1 MHIDFLLELF
11 RENSKKDAIIWSD
24 AGFSYGWLSDRIDH
38 WRTRLMEG
46 GVPSGSVTVVEG
58 DFSPNTIALLLA
70 LIDHGSIIVP
80 LTAMAE
86 EKREEILFTAQGE
99 FSFVFDDSD
108 DAELRALGH
117 SARHELYDLLR
128 QYSHPGL
135 VLFSSGSTGKSKAVL
150 HDLVWLLKKY
160 KTRRLCYR
168 TLAFLLFDHIAGL
181 DTLLYSLS
189 NGSCL
194 VTVNDRS
201 PDTVCR
207 VIEKHFVDVL
217 PTSPT
222 FLNLLIFS
230 EAYRRH
236 NLSSLK
242 YITYG
247 TEVMPEATLKKCA
260 ELFPGVT
267 IIQKYG
273 ATEVGTLR
281 SKSKS
286 SDSPWVKVGG
296 EGFATR
302 IVDGMLQVKA
312 QSAMVGYLNAP
323 SPFTEDGW
331 FKTGDAVETD
341 GDYIRIHGRQSEII
355 NVGGEKVFP
364 AEVENLIQGMNNVA
378 DVAVFGEKNPITGN
392 IVCAKV
398 RLIRQEDKRRF
409 LARLK
414 KYFREKTAAYKVP
427 VKIEI
432 VDKTFHGERFKK
444 MRHSLAK
451 S

>member
-1 MHIDFLLELF
+1 MTVSCL
-11 RENSKKDAIIWSD
+11 RE
-24 AGFSYGWLSDRIDH
+24 
-38 WRTRLMEG
+38 
-46 GVPSGSVTVVEG
+46 
-58 DFSPNTIALLLA
+58 
-70 LIDHGSIIVP
+70 
-80 LTAMAE
+80 
-86 EKREEILFTAQGE
+86 
-99 FSFVFDDSD
+99 
-108 DAELRALGH
+108 
-117 SARHELYDLLR
+117 
-128 QYSHPGL
+128 
-135 VLFSSGSTGKSKAVL
+135 
-150 HDLVWLLKKY
+150 KKY

-260 ELFPGVT
+260 DLFPGVT

>member
-1 MHIDFLLELF
+1 VHIDFLLELF

-242 YITYG
+242 YIT
-247 TEVMPEATLKKCA
+247 
-260 ELFPGVT
+260 
-267 IIQKYG
+267 
-273 ATEVGTLR
+273 
-281 SKSKS
+281 S
-286 SDSPWVKVGG
+286 
-296 EGFATR
+296 
-302 IVDGMLQVKA
+302 
-312 QSAMVGYLNAP
+312 
-323 SPFTEDGW
+323 
-331 FKTGDAVETD
+331 
-341 GDYIRIHGRQSEII
+341 
-355 NVGGEKVFP
+355 
-364 AEVENLIQGMNNVA
+364 
-378 DVAVFGEKNPITGN
+378 
-392 IVCAKV
+392 
-398 RLIRQEDKRRF
+398 
-409 LARLK
+409 
-414 KYFREKTAAYKVP
+414 VP
-427 VKIEI
+427 
-432 VDKTFHGERFKK
+432 
-444 MRHSLAK
+444 
-451 S
+451 